1 MACSVG
7 CLRAPPQP
15 VRLHGCSSACH
26 SRHPKVVATH
36 CPAGS
41 LWTLAALTQ
50 LRRLTIDVH
59 EPYMNT
65 ISQHLQPLTT
75 LTSLDLSRLGSGP
88 LRDNVQ
94 VGAGCVI
101 SCTGGIDGSCRPS
114 ARHGWWPGWQQAVA
128 PMLGMG
134 CLQHNFAAAHV

>member
-1 MACSVG
+1 M
-7 CLRAPPQP
+7 
-15 VRLHGCSSACH
+15 
-26 SRHPKVVATH
+26 VATLR
-36 CPAGS
+36 PAGS

-75 LTSLDLSRLGSGP
+75 LTSLDLSRLGSGA

-94 VGAGCVI
+94 VGAGCDMF
-101 SCTGGIDGSCRPS
+101 CTRGIHGSCRPLAGIS
-114 ARHGWWPGWQQAVA
+114 GVVGGSRLLH
-128 PMLGMG
+128 
-134 CLQHNFAAAHV
+134 